1 MTINLSSCYYFQ
13 SEDDEDSDGFDDEE
27 ETDWDDEEDSEFLEL
42 DVDEHP

>member
-1 MTINLSSCYYFQ
+1 MIFNLPSCYFQ

-27 ETDWDDEEDSEFLEL
+27 DTPIGMTRRTEFSEL